1 MRELKIAV
9 CLTGQPRMW
18 DKGQRWWDNLFT
30 DYNCSKDVFYHFW
43 NYKTVPKSVEL
54 HDNQKEY
61 VSDDEFNQINELY
74 YPKKYC
80 IDKSE
85 FDVPQHV
92 EDLVMQ
98 IKSQLPNPYNDQEVT
113 PVVKEVSYQYYSW
126 MKVAELK
133 RQYERENNFE
143 YDICIHGRSDMT
155 FKKLYDNHHIPK
167 LAKLP
172 LPDTNT
178 LYTTNNVIEYPYTKV
193 GDVFWYS
200 NSLTFDIMS
209 DFFRGSKFLVDQMFF
224 EKLSPERALFFYTK
238 MLNITIHQL
247 DGGIIPLVIRDE
259 NYINKYGLHDY
270 EAS

>member
-1 MRELKIAV
+1 MRIAV

-18 DKGQRWWDNLFT
+18 HRGQRWWDQLFG
-30 DYNCSKDVFYHFW
+30 DYGGTKDVFYHFW
-43 NYKTVPKSVEL
+43 NYKTIPKSVDL
-54 HDNQKEY
+54 YANDKEY
-61 VSDDEFNQINELY
+61 VNSTEFDEINKLY

-85 FDVPQHV
+85 FNVPEHLQ
-92 EDLVMQ
+92 DLVNQ
-98 IKSQLPNPYNDQEVT
+98 IKSKLPNPYNEQDIF

-126 MKVAELK
+126 IKVAELK
-133 RQYERENNFE
+133 KQYERENNFE
-143 YDICIHGRSDMT
+143 YDICIHGRSDIA
-155 FKKLYDNHHIPK
+155 FKKLLNNRQISK
-167 LAKLP
+167 LSKLP

-178 LYTTNNVIEYPYTKV
+178 LYTANNVVEYPYTKI

-247 DGGIIPLVIRDE
+247 NGEIIPLVIRDE
-259 NYINKYGLHDY
+259 KYINTYGLQDY
-270 EAS
+270 ETS